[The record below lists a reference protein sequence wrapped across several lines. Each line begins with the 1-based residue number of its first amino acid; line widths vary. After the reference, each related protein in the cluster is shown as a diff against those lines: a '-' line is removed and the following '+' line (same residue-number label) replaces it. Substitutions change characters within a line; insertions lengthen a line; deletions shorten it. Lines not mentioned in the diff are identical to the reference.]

1 MLSIVGI
8 KEIKLKRKHD
18 KKIQELIENE
28 DYDIKFWLRWENGWL
43 WDHFIYNLTK
53 ISSHLIWSH
62 LIFYDDGREEAHILM
77 DDMRWAAGWE
87 IRWW

>member
-28 DYDIKFWLRWENGWL
+28 DYDIKF
-43 WDHFIYNLTK
+43 
-53 ISSHLIWSH
+53 
-62 LIFYDDGREEAHILM
+62 
-77 DDMRWAAGWE
+77 
-87 IRWW
+87 